1 MYVPFFQVLLICTSY
16 VLDLSILEL
25 LAQLYVYIYLNN
37 VYEWQRFL
45 CYIKCEV
52 TECLLIMVSFISE
65 SVGELKTA
73 CEFRVWWMKDKMSLS
88 KKRLY

>member
-1 MYVPFFQVLLICTSY
+1 MYVPFFQLLLICTSY

-45 CYIKCEV
+45 CYIECEV

-73 CEFRVWWMKDKMSLS
+73 CEFRVW
-88 KKRLY
+88 

>member
-1 MYVPFFQVLLICTSY
+1 MYVPFFQLLLICTSY

-37 VYEWQRFL
+37 VNEWQRFL
-45 CYIKCEV
+45 CYIESEV

-88 KKRLY
+88 KKCLY